1 MLAHPQAGVAQSID
15 PSRKNRMMN
24 TLVNSRVNSRVDSK
38 ANSRVNGMNATLTTT
53 QYAELS
59 ADLQTLLHSL
69 SDLLSDTEA
78 GVRPVK
84 LKDNSSRLSR
94 MDEMHNQSILRANRN
109 LTANRLI
116 QINAALERLAQGTYG
131 LCSACDEP
139 VAFNRLKAY
148 PETTMCLPC
157 KSAAEHE

>member
-1 MLAHPQAGVAQSID
+1 MD
-15 PSRKNRMMN
+15 
-24 TLVNSRVNSRVDSK
+24 
-38 ANSRVNGMNATLTTT
+38 ATLTTS

-59 ADLQTLLHSL
+59 ADLQTLRHSL
-69 SDLLSDTEA
+69 SELLSDTEA
-78 GVRPVK
+78 GARPVK

-109 LTANRLI
+109 LTANRLV
-116 QINAALERLAQGTYG
+116 QINAALARLAQGTYG

-157 KSAAEHE
+157 KAAAEHE